1 MVLIRLFDEPR
12 ERVNSLDGRYL
23 STRSFVCSILFFMVG
38 ESVKEVCIVF
48 PICEL
53 LRKKSSQP
61 VEGLVSCLQDEIERR
76 LLLATGL
83 WSSILANWVGLV
95 SLGNC
100 ELGSSGCLKLSPTS
114 VKEKILL
121 VKVTPGERIGAG
133 SISSMYQYRSRNEF
147 KYEL

>member
-23 STRSFVCSILFFMVG
+23 STRSFVCSIFLLMVG

-48 PICEL
+48 PICKL

-76 LLLATGL
+76 LLLTMGL
-83 WSSILANWVGLV
+83 GSSILANWDGLV

-100 ELGSSGCLKLSPTS
+100 EICSSVGFMLSPTS

-133 SISSMYQYRSRNEF
+133 SISCMYQYPSRNEF